1 MEMCIQG
8 MHWSLLYIFQGI
20 WPHTFEKLATW
31 AHNMELSIAN
41 HDAKDRIVDQWKER
55 YDGKKNDKTSKKPVQ
70 EPMTINTTLI
80 KIATWDKKKKVKE
93 ARPTRE
99 NKRHWFTLEELKE
112 KMIIFLTLMCLAC
125 WKICSRKKL
134 LSYLNA
140 NVQKKWVVLM
150 I

>member
-1 MEMCIQG
+1 
-8 MHWSLLYIFQGI
+8 
-20 WPHTFEKLATW
+20 
-31 AHNMELSIAN
+31 MELSIAN

-55 YDGKKNDKTSKKPVQ
+55 YDGKKSDKTSKKPVQ

-112 KMIIFLTLMCLAC
+112 KNDHFPNSDVPSMLED
-125 WKICSRKKL
+125 L
-134 LSYLNA
+134 L
-140 NVQKKWVVLM
+140 QKKVIKLPKCKRPKEMGCVNDLNYYHYH
-150 I
+150 